1 MSHSLWPHG
10 LQHARLH
17 TVLHYFPEFTQTYV
31 HWVTDTIQPYRGFS
45 VTLCSSRPQSFLAL
59 QSFFNESTFHV
70 RWTKYWSFDFSI
82 NPSNE
87 YSRSILKDSMVWSL
101 CSPRDSQE
109 FSPAPQF
116 ESIDSLMV
124 SLIYGPTIT
133 SVHDYWKNYSFDYM
147 DLCQQSNVPAF

>member
-1 MSHSLWPHG
+1 MTPWTAACQAPHCSSLFLRVYSNLCPLSHWYHP
-10 LQHARLH
+10 
-17 TVLHYFPEFTQTYV
+17 
-31 HWVTDTIQPYRGFS
+31 TILFS
-45 VTLCSSRPQSFLAL
+45 VTLFSSCPQSFLAL

-87 YSRSILKDSMVWSL
+87 YSRSILKDWMVWSP

-133 SVHDYWKNYSFDYM
+133 SVHDYWKNHNFDYM